1 MKLSEALFSLVPR
14 HRSRSPTGRSNTA
27 AVMSTGPL
35 YGVTGSGLTKQNAEK
50 LSAVYAAVQIRS
62 EDMSVLPNFVQ
73 NKYTHERIATHP
85 ILFLLNVR
93 PNPMMTPSV
102 RKQVLERSVLYTGA
116 AYDWIIRDP
125 ITRQPAELIPIVGDL
140 VQIKV
145 DRLRRCWYYVT
156 DPWTQEVFVLPQ
168 EDVCHYKGPS
178 DDGIH
183 GQSVLSRAAQ
193 IVQAGLAAQEYNKA
207 FYESGG
213 QPSGILTVEGDFSG
227 YVHDENGEPTEK
239 TQKDAIREEWEK
251 VHSGASNA
259 HKIAV
264 LDYGMKYQALSISQR
279 DAMFIEQQTQTVEDI
294 ARYFM
299 VPLYKLQS
307 GKQSYNSNEQ
317 NSIEYMGR
325 LQPHVTQYEEEQTW
339 KLLSMD
345 DLNAGLEIRYNMMA
359 LLRADSKSRA
369 EYYRI
374 MHQEGAYSI
383 NDILDLEDMPAVEG
397 GDEHAISLNYI
408 PLSLWRQLSLLRN
421 GGNSADVS
429 DAVCSWVEQQLN
441 LMRNGGGTAGEVK

>member
-1 MKLSEALFSLVPR
+1 MKLSDALFLPVR
-14 HRSRSPTGRSNTA
+14 EHRSRSPTGRTNSA
-27 AVMSTGPL
+27 AVVATGPM
-35 YGVTGSGLTKQNAEK
+35 YGISGAGVSKQNAEK

-62 EDMSVLPNFVQ
+62 EDMSVIPNFVQ
-73 NKYTHERIATHP
+73 NKYTHERMDNHP
-85 ILFLLNVR
+85 VLFLLNVR

-102 RKQVLERSVLYTGA
+102 RRQVLERSVLYTGA

-125 ITRQPAELIPIVGDL
+125 ISREPVELIPIVGDL
-140 VQIKV
+140 VQIQI
-145 DRLRRCWYYVT
+145 DRQRRCWYYVT
-156 DPWTQEVFVLPQ
+156 DPWTHEVFVLPQ

-178 DDGIH
+178 DDGVH
-183 GQSVLSRAAQ
+183 GQSVLARAAQ

-227 YVHDENGEPTEK
+227 YVHDKNGEPTSK

-264 LDYGMKYQALSISQR
+264 LDYGMKYQALSISQK

-317 NSIEYMGR
+317 NAIEYMGR

-345 DLNAGLEIRYNMMA
+345 DLRAGLEIRANMMA
-359 LLRADSKSRA
+359 LLRADQQSRSN
-369 EYYRI
+369 YYRV
-374 MHQEGAYSI
+374 MHQEGVYSI
-383 NDILDLEDMPAVEG
+383 NDILALEDMPRVEG

-408 PLSLWRQLSLLRN
+408 PLSLWRELSIKRN
-421 GGNSADVS
+421 GGS
-429 DAVCSWVEQQLN
+429 
-441 LMRNGGGTAGEVK
+441 AGEVK